1 MVITAFFY
9 FFAALLVFSGF
20 RVVTARNP
28 VYAVLYLI
36 LAFFNAA
43 GIWMLLRAEF
53 LAIVLVLVYVGAV
66 MVLFL
71 FIVMMLDINIDTLRR
86 DFWKY
91 FPVGLMIAVVI
102 IVEAGI
108 VLMGGFGSETLASV
122 TSEVSARG
130 NAADIGQKLYTD
142 YLYPFEIA
150 AILLLVG
157 MIAAIALTFRPR
169 RANNK
174 AIEVSEQLKAN
185 KADRLKVVKLEAV
198 NRGAEAAAEDAPD
211 AVASGE
217 TPAAQGGEKA

>member
-36 LAFFNAA
+36 LTFFNAA
-43 GIWMLLRAEF
+43 GIWMLLSAEF

-71 FIVMMLDINIDTLRR
+71 FIVMMLDINIDVLRR

-91 FPVGLMIAVVI
+91 FPVGLLIALVI
-102 IVEAGI
+102 VIEAGI
-108 VLMGGFGSETLASV
+108 VLMGGFGADAFSDVAST
-122 TSEVSARG
+122 TSAKG
-130 NAADIGQKLYTD
+130 NAYDVGHLIYSE
-142 YLYPFEIA
+142 YLYPLEIA

-157 MIAAIALTFRPR
+157 MVAAIALAMRKRPP
-169 RANNK
+169 RADRV
-174 AIEVSEQLKAN
+174 ILDVPEQLKAR
-185 KADRLKVVKLEAV
+185 KADRLKVIKMDAVKEVQAQD
-198 NRGAEAAAEDAPD
+198 AAAESAPQGTG
-211 AVASGE
+211 AAASKG
-217 TPAAQGGEKA
+217 KS